1 MDANALADR
10 LFRNASGTLELYAI
24 YLGER
29 LGLYRALADGAA
41 VTSGELAART
51 GIAERYARE
60 WLEQQAVNELI
71 EVDDPAADARAR
83 RYRLPEEHVPVL
95 ADEDDLRYGTQVTI
109 DLVRVARRLA
119 SLVDAFRDGGAPPSI
134 PWEPEGRANP
144 NRARFL
150 NLLGTEWLPAV
161 PDVDARLRADPP
173 ARVADLAC
181 GMGWSSIAMAR
192 AYPSI
197 VVDGLDLDEDAIA
210 AAQGNAKQAGVA
222 DRVRFSATD
231 AALLPSGNRYDL
243 VTILEALHDM
253 SRPVDTLRTA
263 RNLLT
268 DDGTVIV
275 ADNRTADEFTVPASD
290 RERQEYGWSLVSCLP
305 GAMGDPGTAATG
317 AIMRIATLREYA
329 TEAGF
334 ADVRVLPI
342 DTDYWRFYQLVR

>member
-10 LFRNASGTLELYAI
+10 LFRNATGTLELYAI

-29 LGLYRALADGAA
+29 LGLYRALAGGEAM
-41 VTSGELAART
+41 TSGELAART
-51 GIAERYARE
+51 GAAERYVRE
-60 WLEQQAVNELI
+60 WLEHQAVNELV
-71 EVDDPAADARAR
+71 EVDDPRADAQAR
-83 RYRLPEEHVPVL
+83 RYRLPAEHVPVL
-95 ADEDDLRYGTQVTI
+95 ADEDDLLYGTQATI

-119 SLVDAFRDGGAPPSI
+119 TLADAFRDGGAPPSI

-150 NLLGTEWLPAV
+150 NLLGSEWLPAV

-181 GMGWSSIAMAR
+181 GMGWSSIAMAQ
-192 AYPSI
+192 AYPKI
-197 VVDGLDLDEDAIA
+197 VIDGLDLDEDAIA
-210 AAQGNAKQAGVA
+210 VAQGHAKQVGLA
-222 DRVRFSATD
+222 DRVRFAATD
-231 AALLPSGNRYDL
+231 AALLPPENRYDL

-253 SRPVDTLRTA
+253 SRPVATLRTA

-268 DDGTVIV
+268 ENGTVIV
-275 ADNRTADEFTVPASD
+275 ADNRTAEEFTVPASE
-290 RERQEYGWSLVSCLP
+290 RERQEYGWSVVSCLP
-305 GAMGDPGTAATG
+305 GAMDDPDTAATG
-317 AIMRIATLREYA
+317 AIMRPATLRRYA

-334 ADVRVLPI
+334 AEVRVLPI